1 MPQDTLTNLNRVTK
15 CFPGVCL
22 SKVLSI
28 NGLTTISHLDDKAMC
43 EHPFCYMQ
51 STAPL
56 TTVMAETTATELK
69 RADYT
74 ETFISGAVIL

>member
-43 EHPFCYMQ
+43 EHR
-51 STAPL
+51 SAPL

-74 ETFISGAVIL
+74 ETFISGAVIP